1 MTVGLLGGS
10 FNPAHQGHL
19 AISRE
24 ALRRLRLDRLW
35 WLVSPG
41 NPLKDPGELEPL
53 DERLDGARR
62 LARHPRIDVTGFEA
76 ALPDAYSRHTIAY
89 LQARFPATRF
99 VWVMGADNL
108 ASLDRWLDW
117 PGIFAALPIA
127 VLDRP
132 GYRFRALAGPA
143 ARRFERARIDESD
156 AAGLA
161 RRAPPAWA
169 FLTLPLS
176 PQSSTALRRKKR
188 GGGGRAKRAPRAKGR

>member
-10 FNPAHQGHL
+10 FNPAHDGHL

-41 NPLKDPGELEPL
+41 NPLKDRGELKPL
-53 DERLDGARR
+53 AKRLEQARR

-76 ALPDAYSRHTIAY
+76 ALPDAYTRHTIAY
-89 LQARFPATRF
+89 LQAHYPATGF

-108 ASLDRWLDW
+108 ASFDRWLDW

-132 GYRFRALAGPA
+132 GCRFRALAGRA
-143 ARRFERARIDESD
+143 ARRFEHARAEESD

-161 RRAPPAWA
+161 RLAPPAWT

-176 PQSSTALRRKKR
+176 PQSSTAIRRKKR
-188 GGGGRAKRAPRAKGR
+188 PGGGRAMGAPRPKGQ